1 MSSETVTDFSLAK
14 AITIVQSMEPA
25 EAESHSLKAEKMP
38 VHQIESRGKS
48 SKLGIPKSCS
58 SPLRK
63 VCYYCGKNNH
73 IADNCYYK
81 EAVCN
86 KCIRKGHLAKAS
98 RAKQPQLKDEG
109 KAQCVRESV

>member
-14 AITIVQSMEPA
+14 AIIIMLSMKPA

-48 SKLGIPKSCS
+48 SKLGIPKSSS

-63 VCYYCGKNNH
+63 ACYYFGKNNH
-73 IADNCYYK
+73 VADNYYYK
-81 EAVCN
+81 KAVYN
-86 KCIRKGHLAKAS
+86 KCIRKGHLAKAC

-109 KAQCVRESV
+109 KAQWIRESL